1 MAHPKVLLLDEPSMG
16 LAPTLVESIF
26 DTILAI
32 HAQGTS
38 ILLVEQNAQMALN
51 VATRGY
57 VLQTGQIILADTAA
71 NLAAN
76 QQVRQAYLGE
86 I

>member
-1 MAHPKVLLLDEPSMG
+1 V
-16 LAPTLVESIF
+16 
-26 DTILAI
+26 
-32 HAQGTS
+32 
-38 ILLVEQNAQMALN
+38 LLVEQNAQMALN
-51 VATRGY
+51 LASRGY
-57 VLQTGQIILADTAA
+57 VLQTGQIILADTAE